1 MRMKKTIPKYTVIKD
16 TREKE
21 GYHFKEYDQC
31 SGMVVE
37 TMKTG
42 DYTVKGLEDV
52 LCVERKASVAEIS
65 NNLGRKK
72 SAFIAEMDRMKSFE
86 HSFMVLEFSMTDVLE
101 FPKGSNIPISKQRQT
116 RITGKYILKSL
127 LEFQIN
133 YGINIIFCDSKYN
146 AFLVTNSIFKRLNE
160 HFNTIF
166 KVDYE

>member
-1 MRMKKTIPKYTVIKD
+1 
-16 TREKE
+16 
-21 GYHFKEYDQC
+21 
-31 SGMVVE
+31 
-37 TMKTG
+37 
-42 DYTVKGLEDV
+42 
-52 LCVERKASVAEIS
+52 
-65 NNLGRKK
+65 
-72 SAFIAEMDRMKSFE
+72 
-86 HSFMVLEFSMTDVLE
+86 MTDVLE